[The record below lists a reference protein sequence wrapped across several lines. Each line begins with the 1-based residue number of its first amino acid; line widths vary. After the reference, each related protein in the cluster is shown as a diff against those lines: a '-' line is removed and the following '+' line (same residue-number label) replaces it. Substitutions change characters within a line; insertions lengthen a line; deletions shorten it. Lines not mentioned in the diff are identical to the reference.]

1 MLKLKNPHFLTGEEL
16 SREDLLAV
24 LDLAAALR
32 SERHDRIF
40 RKDLEGLTLVTVF
53 DKPSLR
59 THLSFSIA
67 MSELGGNVVN
77 TFNSNRKYEEPED
90 VIGVLGGYAHA
101 VAVRTFDQK
110 ILERMAAVSKIP
122 IINALSDSH
131 HPCQTLADLLTIKQ
145 EFGKLEGIK
154 LTYIGDG
161 NNALQ
166 SLLLLCPF
174 LGIHLRYATPKGFE
188 PNAFIVKSALARA
201 KKGNGSI
208 TAFATPEQAA
218 EGANVLYTDVW
229 TSMGYEKEALSRE
242 SAFNGYQINRDL
254 YAKASPGAVIMH
266 LMPMVRGQE
275 ITDEMAD
282 HAKSVIFKQSENRLH
297 AQKALLLAMLGRSW
311 PN

>member
-1 MLKLKNPHFLTGEEL
+1 MLKLKTPHFLTGEEL
-16 SREDLLAV
+16 SYSELIDV
-24 LDLAAALR
+24 LDLGNQLR
-32 SERHDRIF
+32 HERSDQILRD
-40 RKDLEGLTLVTVF
+40 DLKGMTLVTVF

-67 MSELGGNVVN
+67 MTELGGAVVN
-77 TFNSNRKYEEPED
+77 TFNSNRKHEEPED
-90 VIGVLGGYAHA
+90 VARVLSGYAHA

-110 ILERMAAVSKIP
+110 ILERMASVSKIP
-122 IINALSDSH
+122 VINALSDSH

-145 EFGKLEGIK
+145 KFGKFEGIK

-166 SLLLLCPF
+166 SLMLLCPF
-174 LGIHLRYATPKGFE
+174 LGIELRYATPKGFE
-188 PNAFIVKSALARA
+188 PNAFVVKSARARA
-201 KKGNGSI
+201 KKGGGSI
-208 TAFATPEQAA
+208 TAFATPAQAA
-218 EGANVLYTDVW
+218 QGAHVLYTDVW
-229 TSMGYEKEALSRE
+229 TSMGQEKELQTRE
-242 SAFNGYQINRDL
+242 MAFDGFQVNREL
-254 YAKASPGAVIMH
+254 YAQAAPEALIMH

-282 HAKSVIFKQSENRLH
+282 HKNSVIFQQSENRLH